1 MIDASALLTWFAAS
15 GVIDVQHAFGR
26 GNQLLTRQHAAN
38 DQPSIL
44 AKKALDNSLSH
55 SVAGAVRRLDRYLRA
70 ILRGRAN
77 VRKDGDDLA
86 LGKANAI
93 FARRQDSH
101 ILGRPV
107 GRANEMVSEL
117 RRVEHKMDDLASAR
131 AHLVQRRGQIV
142 GDRLLIV

>member
-1 MIDASALLTWFAAS
+1 M
-15 GVIDVQHAFGR
+15 
-26 GNQLLTRQHAAN
+26 LTRQHAICYH
-38 DQPSIL
+38 QPSIL

-131 AHLVQRRGQIV
+131 AHLVQRRGQVV
-142 GDRLLIV
+142 GNRLLIV